1 MELAENMNQD
11 CVGML
16 NDLLLQQEEQFFSQ
30 KMEGRILISN
40 LFDMDQQVK
49 QKAVNYFRAAKETE
63 ESVSQYEDAKYSV
76 ELKYHQKLDAIREDG
91 S

>member
-1 MELAENMNQD
+1 
-11 CVGML
+11 
-16 NDLLLQQEEQFFSQ
+16 
-30 KMEGRILISN
+30 MEGRILISN

-76 ELKYHQKLDAIREDG
+76 ELKYH
-91 S
+91 